1 MCDPLQEILAK
12 LDKIEEEIHSLDVH
26 LNKRMDLLQESFNDS
41 NKRLDLLQESFNDSN
56 KRLEN
61 IEVSTDV
68 MDEHVQWVNDV
79 HNVVKKPLF
88 TALNA
93 VNYIVNPLSGPT
105 VDVEEVPNAPTYQ
118 HSLTHVK
125 EEEDL

>member
-1 MCDPLQEILAK
+1 MCDPLQEILVK
-12 LDKIEEEIHSLDVH
+12 LDKIEEKIDSLRD
-26 LNKRMDLLQESFNDS
+26 LNKRLDSLQESFEE
-41 NKRLDLLQESFNDSN
+41 LD

-61 IEVSTDV
+61 IEVSTGV
-68 MDEHVQWVNDV
+68 MDEHVQWVNGV

-93 VNYIVNPLSGPT
+93 VNYIVNPLSGTT

-118 HSLTHVK
+118 HSLAYVK
-125 EEEDL
+125 EGDT